1 MQLSVGINQT
11 KKMCLIDDPLIK
23 MFTVKGSPKAQ
34 KRHRH
39 TRKGFTY
46 DPSVNDKR
54 DFLALMHSEAPKSP
68 YMGAIT
74 LKVRFC
80 MPYPKKWFRTGKF
93 AGELKPNA
101 PVIYT
106 NKPDIDNMLK
116 FIMDSGNGV
125 IWHDDSQIWKV
136 VVEKVYSLTPCTEIW
151 LSTEESNE

>member
-1 MQLSVGINQT
+1 MNKLKLN
-11 KKMCLIDDPLIK
+11 
-23 MFTVKGSPKAQ
+23 FTVKGSPKAQ

-80 MPYPKKWFRTGKF
+80 MPYPKKWFRTGKY
-93 AGELKPNA
+93 AGQLKPNA

-136 VVEKVYSLTPCTEIW
+136 VVEKVYSLTPCTEIEVKE
-151 LSTEESNE
+151 LNV